1 MQVKENR
8 FCGKLNYLWNNPT
21 RMSKKACYGHFH
33 YLNGIMIRQYNFDIQ
48 STFYTIEDK
57 ARIREN
63 LK

>member
-1 MQVKENR
+1 
-8 FCGKLNYLWNNPT
+8 
-21 RMSKKACYGHFH
+21 MSKEACYDHFH
-33 YLNGIMIRQYNFDIQ
+33 YLNGIMIRQYNFDIR